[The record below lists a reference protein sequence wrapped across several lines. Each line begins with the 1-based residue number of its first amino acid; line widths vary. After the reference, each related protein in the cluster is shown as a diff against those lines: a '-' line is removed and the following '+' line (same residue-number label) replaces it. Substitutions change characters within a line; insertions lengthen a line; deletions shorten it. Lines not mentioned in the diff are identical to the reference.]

1 MACKDYSVPSP
12 ASPPSRIRIE
22 RPQPSVDC
30 GRYPPKRVTGDLV
43 ELSADIFRDGHESL
57 RAVIRWRRPR
67 KRRWREE
74 PMRPIDAHLDG
85 VRWAGAIAVDAPGC
99 WEWTIEAW
107 VDALAGWREELRRK
121 LAAGERELTGELA
134 EGIVLLRAASAR
146 AKASER
152 RVIEAALA
160 TLEDEGAP
168 PATKHD
174 VALGTELAAAA
185 DRAPDRSRASTLEA
199 PLRIDV
205 DPPLARFGTWY
216 ELFPRSWGGFQGLR
230 AKLGEFAALGID
242 VLYLTPIHP
251 IGTTNR
257 KGANNQPLAGPGD
270 PGSPWAIG
278 GPEGGHEAIHPEL
291 GSVEDFERLV
301 ADARAHGVEVALD
314 LAINCS
320 ADHPW
325 LREHPEWFYQRPDG
339 TLKYAENP
347 PKRYQDI
354 YSLDFDCSDWR
365 ALWDALRE
373 IVRLWIAR
381 GVRVFRVDNPHTKPL
396 AFWEWLLSDVREHH
410 PEVIFL
416 AEAFTR
422 RAVMRELAKLG
433 FDQSYTYFT
442 WKNSRW
448 ELTEYVS
455 ELAYGEERE
464 YFRPNMFANTPD
476 ILSEHLQRG
485 GRPAFESRMVLAATL
500 SPSYGIYSGFEHCEH
515 TPVRPG
521 SEEYLDSEKY
531 EIKQRGLDG
540 PLLGLFARLNA
551 IRREHPALQ
560 RFANVTFLDTANDA
574 LIAYAKRI
582 GADVLLTVV
591 NIDSRHAQEGLLT
604 LGSDLGLPDSFDVVD
619 LLDGARYEWRSGGP
633 RNFVRLVPNERVAHV
648 MAVEGR

>member
-1 MACKDYSVPSP
+1 VPSP

-22 RPQPSVDC
+22 KPQPSVDC
-30 GRYPPKRVTGDLV
+30 GRYPPKRVAGDLV
-43 ELSADIFRDGHESL
+43 EVSADIFRDGHEML
-57 RAVIRWRRPR
+57 RAVIRWRGPR
-67 KRRWREE
+67 KRRWQEASMH
-74 PMRPIDAHLDG
+74 PTDAHENG
-85 VRWAGAIAVDAPGC
+85 VRWARAIAVDAPGC

-107 VDALAGWREELRRK
+107 VDELASWRDEVQRK
-121 LAAGERELTGELA
+121 LTAGQRELTGELA
-134 EGIVLLRAASAR
+134 EGIVLLRGASSRAR
-146 AKASER
+146 ASER

-160 TLEDEGAP
+160 TLEDEAALP
-168 PATKHD
+168 ETKHD

-185 DRAPDRSRASTLEA
+185 DRTPDRSRASTLDA

-216 ELFPRSWGGFQGLR
+216 EVFPRSWGGFEGLH
-230 AKLGEFAALGID
+230 AKLEEFAALGID

-257 KGANNQPLAGPGD
+257 KGANNEPIADPGD

-278 GPEGGHEAIHPEL
+278 GPEGGHEAILPDL

-301 ADARAHGVEVALD
+301 ADARAHGVEIALD
-314 LAINCS
+314 FAIHCS

-339 TLKYAENP
+339 TLRYAENP

-354 YSLDFDCSDWR
+354 YNLDFECSEWR

-381 GVRVFRVDNPHTKPL
+381 GVRVFRVDNPHTKPF
-396 AFWEWLLSDVREHH
+396 AFWEWLLSDVRERN

-448 ELTEYVS
+448 ELSEYIG

-464 YFRPNMFANTPD
+464 YFRPNMFTNTPD
-476 ILSEHLQRG
+476 ILSEYLQHG
-485 GRPAFESRMVLAATL
+485 GRPAFEARMVLAATL
-500 SPSYGIYSGFEHCEH
+500 SPSYGIYSGFEHCEN

-531 EIKQRGLDG
+531 EIKQRDLDG
-540 PLLGLFARLNA
+540 PLLGLFATLNA
-551 IRREHPALQ
+551 IRRDQPALQ
-560 RFANVTFLDTANDA
+560 RFENVTFLDTANDS
-574 LIAYAKRI
+574 LIAYAKGT
-582 GADVLLTVV
+582 GADLVLTVV
-591 NIDSRHAQEGLLT
+591 NIDFRHAQEGLLV
-604 LGSDLGLPDSFDVVD
+604 LGSEFGLPDAFDVVD
-619 LLDGARYEWRSGGP
+619 LLDGARYEWRSRGP
-633 RNFVRLVPNERVAHV
+633 GNFIRLLPDERVAHV
-648 MAVEGR
+648 IAVERQ